1 MLFVDSIMKYIVNR
15 FLLTLIPC
23 LFSCAYSS
31 SDYTD
36 DLGEGYVFVSESN
49 AHQII
54 SGPNDTTWAGIVPCT
69 VEAYE
74 YDRTYIVVRQRRN
87 LECSEED
94 FSKLQVAY
102 WIIDKKKETVYG
114 PLDSLSFFTKKKDLM
129 VSSSLAFKN

>member
-1 MLFVDSIMKYIVNR
+1 MKYIVNR
-15 FLLTLIPC
+15 LLLTLMPC

-36 DLGEGYVFVSESN
+36 DLGQDYIFVSESN

-54 SGPNDTTWAGIVPCT
+54 SGPNDTTGAGIVPCT

-74 YDRTYIVVRQRRN
+74 YDSTYIIAKQRLN
-87 LECSEED
+87 LDCLEED
-94 FSKLQVAY
+94 FSKMQAAY

-114 PLDSLSFFTKKKDLM
+114 PLDSLSFFTKKKELM